1 MKSFQNNTLK
11 TNWPR
16 VATLPKN
23 AYLCT
28 KTIREMSDE
37 NLLNEP
43 HDEEMTLKPY
53 TLEEIDAMI
62 EESERDFEAGRVYTT
77 EEVIKMCLEGVSL

>member
-1 MKSFQNNTLK
+1 MKSLQNNTLK
-11 TNWPR
+11 TNWPI
-16 VATLPKN
+16 VATLTKD
-23 AYLCT
+23 AYLCS
-28 KTIREMSDE
+28 KTIKEMSDE
-37 NLLNEP
+37 TLWNEP
-43 HDEEMTLKPY
+43 HDEEMALKPY